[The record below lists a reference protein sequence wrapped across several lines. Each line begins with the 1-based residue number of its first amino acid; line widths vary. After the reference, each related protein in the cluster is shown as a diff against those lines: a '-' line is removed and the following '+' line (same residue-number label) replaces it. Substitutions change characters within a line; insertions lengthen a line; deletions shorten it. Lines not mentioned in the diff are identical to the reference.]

1 VPRVT
6 RRQSTPV
13 SMTSVLSGND
23 QPLSLIF
30 LLKGLVEYLISSRI
44 DPPGV
49 ANIADTDEDGYP
61 AMNEPYVTPLTKSGF
76 FSALDDLPPPTSFAN
91 SRLCFVW
98 HWRGLHELPHA
109 FAVQNRPYSALVAVG
124 VWRRSC

>member
-1 VPRVT
+1 
-6 RRQSTPV
+6 
-13 SMTSVLSGND
+13 MTSVLSGND

-76 FSALDDLPPPTSFAN
+76 FSALDDLPPSYILRKQ
-91 SRLCFVW
+91 SLVLRL
-98 HWRGLHELPHA
+98 
-109 FAVQNRPYSALVAVG
+109 ALA
-124 VWRRSC
+124 RSP